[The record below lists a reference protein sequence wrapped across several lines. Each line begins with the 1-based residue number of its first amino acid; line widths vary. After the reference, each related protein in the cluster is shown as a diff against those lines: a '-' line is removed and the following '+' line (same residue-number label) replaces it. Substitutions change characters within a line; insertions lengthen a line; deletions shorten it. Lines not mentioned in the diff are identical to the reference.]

1 MINIKTK
8 AGYEVYLAKSTI
20 KEIVFNP
27 NGEEAMIY
35 TDKNSH
41 KVDVDTAKKLVS
53 SINERNTE
61 HLVTAINSLTHMIR
75 ARVH

>member
-8 AGYEVYLAKSTI
+8 AGCDVYLSKSTI

-27 NGEEAMIY
+27 NDEEAMIY

-41 KVDVDTAKKLVS
+41 KVDIDTAKKLAN
-53 SINERNTE
+53 SINERSTE
-61 HLVTAINSLTHMIR
+61 HLVTAINNLTLMIR

>member
-8 AGYEVYLAKSTI
+8 AGYDVYLAKSTI

-35 TDKNSH
+35 TEKNYH
-41 KVDVDTAKKLVS
+41 RVDVDTAKKLVN
-53 SINERNTE
+53 SINERSTE
-61 HLVTAINSLTHMIR
+61 HLVTAINNLTNMIR

>member
-8 AGYEVYLAKSTI
+8 DGYDVYLAKSTI

-35 TDKNSH
+35 TDNNSH
-41 KVDVDTAKKLVS
+41 KVDVDTATKLAN
-53 SINERNTE
+53 SINERSTE
-61 HLVTAINSLTHMIR
+61 NLITAINNLTLMIR

>member
-35 TDKNSH
+35 TEKNYH
-41 KVDVDTAKKLVS
+41 RVDVDTAKKLVN
-53 SINERNTE
+53 SINERSTE
-61 HLVTAINSLTHMIR
+61 HLVTAINNLTNMIR